1 MNKKNFA
8 FDKVNFILLAA
19 SICVILLGF
28 VLMSGGSS
36 TREAYDPSIF
46 DARHTKLAPAVC
58 FLGFISLVYAVV
70 RKPKDGNGDN
80 ADEKEIKNVK

>member
-80 ADEKEIKNVK
+80 ADEKEIKDVK

>member
-58 FLGFISLVYAVV
+58 FLGFVSLVYAVV
-70 RKPKDGNGDN
+70 RKPKDCNGDN
-80 ADEKEIKNVK
+80 ADEKEIKDVK